1 MSTPYSQAKEALWT
15 HLDREHGLTLL
26 DSEVDEIVRLACA
39 VRDAEV
45 DAKVAEAVSNLEGL
59 SD

>member
-1 MSTPYSQAKEALWT
+1 MSTPYSKAKEALWA
-15 HLDREHGLTLL
+15 HLDQEHGLTLL
-26 DSEVDEIVRLACA
+26 DSEVDQIVRLACA

-45 DAKVAEAVSNLEGL
+45 DAKVAEVVANPGGL